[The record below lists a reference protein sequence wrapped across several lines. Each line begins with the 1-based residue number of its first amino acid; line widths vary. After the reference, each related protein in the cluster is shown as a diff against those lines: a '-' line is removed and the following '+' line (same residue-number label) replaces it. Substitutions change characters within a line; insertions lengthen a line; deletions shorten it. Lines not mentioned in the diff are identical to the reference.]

1 MNVRLTTPWQ
11 LGFLVILLFVLI
23 GELSVIFDDYV
34 FYRVGVN
41 RNVFLFVL
49 WILPA
54 GAAFIASYFSR
65 RYKLLSGLS
74 YAIVLPILGATAHYV
89 SGQLGAPTDFAG
101 LRGAFIVFKIHFVL
115 GAIAASVG
123 TTLGLLLSRKRSS
136 QHRLGVKS

>member
-23 GELSVIFDDYV
+23 GELSATFHDYV

-49 WILPA
+49 WILPP
-54 GAAFIASYFSR
+54 GAAFIASYFST

-89 SGQLGAPTDFAG
+89 SGQLGAPIDFAG
-101 LRGAFIVFKIHFVL
+101 LRGSLIVLKIYFFL

-123 TTLGLLLSRKRSS
+123 TTLGLLLSRQRSGQDS
-136 QHRLGVKS
+136 L